1 MEMAMCHSVSK
12 KLKRLSGFLLCL
24 ATLFFA
30 AKLNALNLKQAE
42 QLAIQSDPLIES
54 FKATS
59 RSYVDESAADDTL
72 PDPKLRLGAVNVPVD
87 TFDLEQ
93 EQMTQLK
100 VGIQQSFPRGN
111 SLALKQQQSRFL
123 SRSALAMADDATLKI
138 VRDVRQNYLN
148 LFYEV
153 SAYQIIRETRRLF
166 SELVKITESNYAA
179 GRVNQQDVVL
189 AGLELSRL
197 DDRATKNQAREGTYR
212 ASLAQWIGDLAWDNI
227 SSEFPELPVLPEPE
241 HIDLNQ
247 LIPQHPLIRAEA
259 AKVEASKQMKEVAR
273 QGYKPEWSLLFD
285 YGYRSGNNPDGSER
299 SDFATAMVSMDM
311 PLFTGNRQDKTVA
324 SSQQKISAARYA
336 KDDRLRQ
343 LKQLYD
349 NNYQL
354 WQRLGEREDLYK
366 NSLLIAAKTNSKV
379 ALKAYQS
386 GVSEFNTLM
395 RARITELDVR
405 LENLRIRVD
414 RVIAKAQILYVTG
427 DFTNEN

>member
-1 MEMAMCHSVSK
+1 MCHPASK
-12 KLKRLSGFLLCL
+12 NIKRWFRFLLCTASL
-24 ATLFFA
+24 LFA
-30 AKLNALNLKQAE
+30 ANLHALNLKQAE
-42 QLAIQSDPLIES
+42 QLAIQSDPSIES

-59 RSYVDESAADDTL
+59 RSFVDESVADNTL

-87 TFDLEQ
+87 TFDLDQ

-100 VGIQQSFPRGN
+100 VGIQQNFPRGN
-111 SLALKQQQSRFL
+111 SRALKQQQSRFL

-138 VRDVRQNYLN
+138 LRDVRQNYLN

-197 DDRATKNQAREGTYR
+197 DDRATKIQAREGTYR
-212 ASLAQWIGDLAWDNI
+212 ASLAQWIGDLAWNTI
-227 SSEFPELPVLPEPE
+227 SSEFPDLPDLPGNV
-241 HIDLNQ
+241 DLNK

-259 AKVEASKQMKEVAR
+259 AKVDASKQLKQIAR

-299 SDFATAMVSMDM
+299 SDFVTAMVSMDI
-311 PLFTGNRQDKTVA
+311 PLFTGNRQDKSVA
-324 SSQQKISAARYA
+324 SSQQKITAARYE

-349 NNYQL
+349 NNFNL
-354 WQRLGEREDLYK
+354 WQRLGEREELYK
-366 NSLLIAAKTNSKV
+366 NSLLTAAKTNSKV
-379 ALKAYQS
+379 ALNAYQS

-395 RARITELDVR
+395 RANITELDVR
-405 LENLRIRVD
+405 LENLRIRVN
-414 RVIAKAQILYVTG
+414 RAIAKAQILYVTG
-427 DFTNEN
+427 DFKNEN

>member
-1 MEMAMCHSVSK
+1 MCHSVFTNIDSK
-12 KLKRLSGFLLCL
+12 NSKRLFSFLLCTVSL
-24 ATLFFA
+24 LFA
-30 AKLNALNLKQAE
+30 GNLNALNLKQAE
-42 QLAIQSDPLIES
+42 QLAIQSDPSIES

-59 RSYVDESAADDTL
+59 RSFVDESVADNTL

-100 VGIQQSFPRGN
+100 VGIQQNFPRGN

-123 SRSALAMADDATLKI
+123 SRSALAMADDARLKI
-138 VRDVRQNYLN
+138 IRDVRQSYLN
-148 LFYEV
+148 LYYEV

-197 DDRATKNQAREGTYR
+197 DDRATKIQAREGTYR
-212 ASLAQWIGDLAWDNI
+212 ASLAQWIGDLAWNTI
-227 SSEFPELPVLPEPE
+227 SSEFPELPDLPEKV
-241 HIDLNQ
+241 DLNQ

-259 AKVEASKQMKEVAR
+259 AKVDASKQMKQIAR

-285 YGYRSGNNPDGSER
+285 YGFRSGNNPDGSER
-299 SDFATAMVSMDM
+299 PDFATAMVSIDM

-324 SSQQKISAARYA
+324 SSQQKITAARYA

-366 NSLLIAAKTNSKV
+366 NSLLTAAKTNSKV
-379 ALKAYQS
+379 ALNAYQS

-395 RARITELDVR
+395 RANITELDVR
-405 LENLRIRVD
+405 LENLRIRVN
-414 RVIAKAQILYVTG
+414 RAIAKAQILYVAG
-427 DFTNEN
+427 DFDNEN

>member
-1 MEMAMCHSVSK
+1 MCLSASK
-12 KLKRLSGFLLCL
+12 KLNRIFSFLLCL
-24 ATLFFA
+24 VSLLFA
-30 AKLNALNLKQAE
+30 SNINALNLKQAE
-42 QLAIQSDPLIES
+42 QLATQSDPLIES

-59 RSYVDESAADDTL
+59 RSFVDESVADDTL

-100 VGIQQSFPRGN
+100 VGIQQNFPRGN

-123 SRSALAMADDATLKI
+123 SHSALAMADDAKLKI
-138 VRDVRQNYLN
+138 VRNVRQNYLN
-148 LFYEV
+148 LYYEV

-197 DDRATKNQAREGTYR
+197 DDRATKIQAREGTYR
-212 ASLAQWIGDLAWDNI
+212 ATLAQWIGDMAWNTI
-227 SSEFPELPVLPEPE
+227 SSEFPELPVLPEKV
-241 HIDLNQ
+241 DLNQ
-247 LIPQHPLIRAEA
+247 LIPLHPLVRAEA
-259 AKVEASKQMKEVAR
+259 AKVDASKQMKEIAR

-299 SDFATAMVSMDM
+299 SDFATAMVSIDM

-324 SSQQKISAARYA
+324 SGQQKITAARYA

>member
-1 MEMAMCHSVSK
+1 MCHPASK
-12 KLKRLSGFLLCL
+12 NIKRWFRFLLCTASL
-24 ATLFFA
+24 LFA
-30 AKLNALNLKQAE
+30 ANLHALNLKQAE
-42 QLAIQSDPLIES
+42 QLAIQSDPSIES

-59 RSYVDESAADDTL
+59 RSFVDESVADNTL

-87 TFDLEQ
+87 TFDLDQ

-100 VGIQQSFPRGN
+100 VGIQQNFPRGN
-111 SLALKQQQSRFL
+111 SRALKQQQSRFL

-138 VRDVRQNYLN
+138 LRDVRQNYLN

-197 DDRATKNQAREGTYR
+197 DDRATKIQAREGTYR
-212 ASLAQWIGDLAWDNI
+212 ASLAQWIGDLAWNTI
-227 SSEFPELPVLPEPE
+227 SSEFPELPDLPENV
-241 HIDLNQ
+241 DLNK

-259 AKVEASKQMKEVAR
+259 AKVDASKQMKQIAR

-299 SDFATAMVSMDM
+299 SDFVTAMVSMDM
-311 PLFTGNRQDKTVA
+311 PLFTGNRQDKSVA
-324 SSQQKISAARYA
+324 SSQQKITAARYE

-349 NNYQL
+349 NNFNL
-354 WQRLGEREDLYK
+354 WQRLGEREELYK
-366 NSLLIAAKTNSKV
+366 NSLLTAAKTNSKV
-379 ALKAYQS
+379 ALNAYQS

-395 RARITELDVR
+395 RANITELDVR
-405 LENLRIRVD
+405 LENLRIRVN
-414 RVIAKAQILYVTG
+414 RAIAKAQILYVTG
-427 DFTNEN
+427 DFKNEN